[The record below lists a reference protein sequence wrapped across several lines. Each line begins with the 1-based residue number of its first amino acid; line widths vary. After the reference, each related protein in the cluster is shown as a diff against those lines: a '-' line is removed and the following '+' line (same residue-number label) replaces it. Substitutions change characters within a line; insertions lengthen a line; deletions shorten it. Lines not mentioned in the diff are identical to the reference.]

1 MLKTLAI
8 AYFATSAI
16 FFALFC
22 IALFSMLN
30 QAAACG
36 YTFPKQKQDVCRR
49 FLAGVLCILFFC
61 VPILRGIVSINTA
74 IAAVLGI
81 NTDNEMCGRLWDELL
96 KDAHYKC

>member
-1 MLKTLAI
+1 MIKTIAI

-22 IALFSMLN
+22 VALLSMLN

-36 YTFPKQKQDVCRR
+36 YTFPKQKQDPCRR

-81 NTDNEMCGRLWDELL
+81 NTDSEMFGRIWDGFL
-96 KDAHYKC
+96 KDAQYQR